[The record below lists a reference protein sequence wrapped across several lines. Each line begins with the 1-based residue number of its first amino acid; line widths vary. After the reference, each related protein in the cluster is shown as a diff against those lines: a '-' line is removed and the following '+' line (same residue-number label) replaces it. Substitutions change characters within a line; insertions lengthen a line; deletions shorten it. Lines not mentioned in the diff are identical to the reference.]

1 MRIKLI
7 LVAFFLKFSVLSYS
21 QTAAALN
28 QLLNFGNSGYSSVMN
43 AARTASTTKTGTST
57 ASSAAALQQAKMLG
71 VDPNIIGLLTKTLGG
86 GGEETATQSSGLDM
100 ASMLLNPDY
109 AQMILETKVKQD
121 SMQLMLD
128 SFREERLKK
137 KEIDISNEVFG
148 HRFFSTDNLQLFLK
162 SSDTKAPDSY
172 TLGVGDELLI
182 SVWGYADYNNKFKI
196 GEDGYIQE
204 KEFGRL
210 YLKGMTFGAAKAV
223 IGKRLSSFINPAN
236 TKYEISLNYSRSI
249 DVNLVGEV
257 ITPGTYKIPAIN
269 SVFNAVNAADG
280 VSKIGSVRDIQ
291 VRRDGK
297 LVKRFDL
304 HQFLFNPLPSESFY
318 LQNGDF
324 IYVPVAE
331 KLVKIEGAV
340 RRPSIYEL
348 KPNEGLN
355 EMIAFA
361 GGLKPDAFIKTIQIT
376 RFVKDKTEMIN
387 LDYEKILAS
396 KENFILN
403 DGDIINIS
411 YIPGGVE
418 NGVNISGS
426 VRFPGRYQLKE
437 NFRISDVIIMAGGI
451 RLDAYI
457 DRAYLKRK
465 MPDQTEVIT
474 KFSLSNILLDPSS
487 ADNFLLQKDDK
498 IEIFTQANF
507 TEKFIVSIQ
516 GSVLKPAVLEYSQN
530 LTLND
535 LLFYAGGLKT
545 EAANSK
551 IEISRI
557 IDVNTDSLGKKY
569 LPKRI
574 VVKSI
579 AIGPNLEIDEA
590 SKAFRLS
597 PMDLVDVRKTPG
609 FAEQM
614 KITLQGEVVYPGSYT
629 ILDKFEKVLD
639 VIKRAGGLTP
649 YAHIQSAKLVRPD
662 FAQNKTVFEL
672 KDAFKDPNSRAN
684 LILKD
689 GDIIEIPT
697 VNQLI
702 RINGAIRYPNLDS
715 AQTISGKFVPGKS
728 AKWYVK
734 NYAGGFH
741 KRAKKKNTM
750 VVYPNGKVE
759 YTKGFLGIKNYPTVD
774 VEGAVVNV
782 EMKKEKPKAPT
793 VPREPVSLNILLPSL
808 IAGVTS
814 ALSTAM
820 LIIFLK

>member
-1 MRIKLI
+1 MKLRVLFSI
-7 LVAFFLKFSVLSYS
+7 FLLNFSFLAYTQVGLG
-21 QTAAALN
+21 
-28 QLLNFGNSGYSSVMN
+28 QLLNLGSTGYNSVMN
-43 AARTASTTKTGTST
+43 AARTASTTKVGTSG
-57 ASSAAALQQAKMLG
+57 ASQAAALQQAKMLG
-71 VDPNIIGLLTKTLGG
+71 VDPNIIKLLTGG
-86 GGEETATQSSGLDM
+86 GAEEQPSGSGLAGEIISSILD
-100 ASMLLNPDY
+100 PDY
-109 AQMILETKVKQD
+109 AALMLEMRVKQD
-121 SMQLMLD
+121 SMFLTLD
-128 SFREERLKK
+128 SMRNERVKLKD
-137 KEIDISNEVFG
+137 IDISNEIFG

-162 SSDTKAPDSY
+162 STDTKAPDSY
-172 TLGVGDELLI
+172 VLGVGDELLI

-196 GEDGYIQE
+196 GDDGYIQE

-223 IGKRLSSFINPAN
+223 IGKRLNTFINPAN

-249 DVNLVGEV
+249 DINLVGEV

-280 VSKIGSVRDIQ
+280 VTRIGTVRNIQ
-291 VRRDGK
+291 VKREGK
-297 LVKRFDL
+297 LVKTFDL
-304 HQFLFNPLPSESFY
+304 HQFLFNPMPQDNFY
-318 LQNGDF
+318 LQSGDF
-324 IYVPVAE
+324 VYVPVAE
-331 KLVKIEGAV
+331 KLVKVQGAV

-348 KPNEGLN
+348 KSNEGLN
-355 EMIAFA
+355 ELIVFA
-361 GGLKPDAFIKTIQIT
+361 GGLKPDAFIRTIQIT
-376 RFVKDKTEMIN
+376 RYVKDKTEIIN
-387 LDYEKILAS
+387 IDYEKLMFNN
-396 KENFILN
+396 ENFKLN
-403 DGDIINIS
+403 DGDIVDIS
-411 YIPGGVE
+411 FIPNGVE

-437 NFRISDVIIMAGGI
+437 NYRISDVIIMAGGI

-465 MPDQTEVIT
+465 MPDQSEVIT
-474 KFSLSNILLDPSS
+474 KFSLSNILLDPNS

-498 IEIFTQANF
+498 IEIFSQSNF
-507 TEKFIVSIQ
+507 AEKFMVSIQ
-516 GSVLKPAVLEYSQN
+516 GAVLKPAVLEYSQN

-551 IEISRI
+551 IEISRV
-557 IDVNTDSLGKKY
+557 IDVNQDSLGKKY

-574 VVKSI
+574 VVKTISI
-579 AIGPNLEIDEA
+579 GSNLEIDEV

-614 KITLQGEVVYPGSYT
+614 KITLSGEVVFPGSYT

-639 VIKRAGGLTP
+639 VIQRAGGLTP
-649 YAHIQSAKLVRPD
+649 YAHIQSAKLIRPD

-672 KDAFKDPNSRAN
+672 KDAFKDPNSRSN

-689 GDIIEIPT
+689 GDLIEIPT

-702 RINGAIRYPNLDS
+702 RINGAIRYPHLDS
-715 AQTISGKFVPGKS
+715 AQTISGKFVAGKS
-728 AKWYVK
+728 ARWYVK
-734 NYAGGFH
+734 NYAGGFE
-741 KRAKKKNTM
+741 KSAKKKNTM
-750 VVYPNGKVE
+750 VLYPNGKVE
-759 YTKGFLGIKNYPTVD
+759 YTKSFMGIKNYPTID
-774 VEGAVVNV
+774 VEGAIVNV
-782 EMKKEKPKAPT
+782 EMKKQKPKAPS

-814 ALSTAM
+814 ALSTAL

>member
-1 MRIKLI
+1 MKLRVLFSI
-7 LVAFFLKFSVLSYS
+7 FLLNFSFLAYTQVGLG
-21 QTAAALN
+21 
-28 QLLNFGNSGYSSVMN
+28 QLLNLGSTGYNSVMN
-43 AARTASTTKTGTST
+43 AARTASTTKVGTSG
-57 ASSAAALQQAKMLG
+57 ASQAAALQQAKMLG
-71 VDPNIIGLLTKTLGG
+71 VDPNIIKLLTGG
-86 GGEETATQSSGLDM
+86 KAEEQPSGSGLAGEIISSILD
-100 ASMLLNPDY
+100 PDY
-109 AQMILETKVKQD
+109 AALMLEMRVKQD
-121 SMQLMLD
+121 SMFLTLD
-128 SFREERLKK
+128 SMRNERVKLKD
-137 KEIDISNEVFG
+137 IDISNEIFG

-162 SSDTKAPDSY
+162 STDTKAPDSY
-172 TLGVGDELLI
+172 VLGVGDELLI

-196 GEDGYIQE
+196 GDDGYIQE

-210 YLKGMTFGAAKAV
+210 YLKGITFVAAKAV
-223 IGKRLSSFINPAN
+223 IGKRLNTFINPAN

-249 DVNLVGEV
+249 DINLVGEV

-280 VSKIGSVRDIQ
+280 VTRIGTVRNIQ
-291 VRRDGK
+291 VKREGK
-297 LVKRFDL
+297 LVKTFDL
-304 HQFLFNPLPSESFY
+304 HQFLFNPMPQDNFY
-318 LQNGDF
+318 LQSGDF
-324 IYVPVAE
+324 VYVPVAE
-331 KLVKIEGAV
+331 KLVKVQGAV

-348 KPNEGLN
+348 KSNEGLN
-355 EMIAFA
+355 ELIVFA
-361 GGLKPDAFIKTIQIT
+361 GGLKPDAFIRTIQIT
-376 RFVKDKTEMIN
+376 RYVKDKTEIIN
-387 LDYEKILAS
+387 IDYEKLMFNN
-396 KENFILN
+396 ENFKLN
-403 DGDIINIS
+403 DGDIVDIS
-411 YIPGGVE
+411 FIPNGVE

-437 NFRISDVIIMAGGI
+437 NYRISDVIIMAGGI

-465 MPDQTEVIT
+465 MPDQSEVIT
-474 KFSLSNILLDPSS
+474 KFSLSNILLDPNS

-498 IEIFTQANF
+498 IEIFSQSNF
-507 TEKFIVSIQ
+507 AEKFMVSIQ
-516 GSVLKPAVLEYSQN
+516 GAVLKPAVLEYSQN

-551 IEISRI
+551 IEISRV
-557 IDVNTDSLGKKY
+557 IDVNQDSLGKKY

-574 VVKSI
+574 VVKTISI
-579 AIGPNLEIDEA
+579 GSNLEIDEV

-614 KITLQGEVVYPGSYT
+614 KITLSGEVVFPGSYT

-639 VIKRAGGLTP
+639 VIQRAGGLTP
-649 YAHIQSAKLVRPD
+649 YAHIQSAKLIRPD

-672 KDAFKDPNSRAN
+672 KDAFKDPNSRSN

-689 GDIIEIPT
+689 GDLIEIPT

-702 RINGAIRYPNLDS
+702 RINGAIRYPHLDS
-715 AQTISGKFVPGKS
+715 AQTISGKFVAGKS
-728 AKWYVK
+728 ARWYVK
-734 NYAGGFH
+734 NYAGGFE
-741 KRAKKKNTM
+741 KSAKKKNTM
-750 VVYPNGKVE
+750 VLYPNGKVE
-759 YTKGFLGIKNYPTVD
+759 YTKSFMGIKNYPTID
-774 VEGAVVNV
+774 VEGAIVNV
-782 EMKKEKPKAPT
+782 EMKKQKPKAPS

-814 ALSTAM
+814 ALSTAL